1 MRTGLSL
8 PSMLMCYGLPVTF
21 LAAAPPLQTGP
32 STILLVDDHDV
43 LYRPGTKRVLHSP
56 QRHKA
61 NPVIPET
68 KPWELAIGY
77 CSVYRDSSTGR
88 HQMWYQAYGGGRAKD
103 PTRRLVVGYAE
114 SSDGVRWVKPDL
126 GLYDFNDIK
135 KTNIV
140 LIGNGGKSVNYGA
153 AVVVDPDESD
163 QARRYKMAYW
173 DFAKDQGKEYP
184 GLCVAFSPD
193 GIHWTKHPKAPL
205 IKACYADVEQP
216 PYGDDRDATPWVKP
230 LSVSDVIDL
239 MYDPKR
245 ESYVIYAKTWLDGPD
260 GRMFWKRGV
269 VRTESKDFVA
279 WSKPQLMMAPDEGDA
294 GQLHGGPAFFH
305 GGVYFSLLQVL
316 NFGGWD
322 SGGDGNMPAELAISR
337 DGIHWQRP
345 FRTTPF
351 LPVAGDA
358 STFDA
363 GCLWTNAMPVVLKDE
378 IRFYYGAYAEWN
390 SDLNEDASGIGLATL
405 PRDRFAGVR
414 PIETIGQITMKPM
427 QLDGVKGI
435 TLNGDASDGA
445 IRVELLDEDGY
456 RVRGFSKD
464 DAVVI
469 RGDKLDHEVAW
480 TGNTVAGLAPGRYM
494 LRLYLEKAEVFAVS
508 LRAK

>member
-1 MRTGLSL
+1 
-8 PSMLMCYGLPVTF
+8 
-21 LAAAPPLQTGP
+21 
-32 STILLVDDHDV
+32 
-43 LYRPGTKRVLHSP
+43 
-56 QRHKA
+56 
-61 NPVIPET
+61 
-68 KPWELAIGY
+68 
-77 CSVYRDSSTGR
+77 
-88 HQMWYQAYGGGRAKD
+88 
-103 PTRRLVVGYAE
+103 
-114 SSDGVRWVKPDL
+114 
-126 GLYDFNDIK
+126 
-135 KTNIV
+135 
-140 LIGNGGKSVNYGA
+140 
-153 AVVVDPDESD
+153 
-163 QARRYKMAYW
+163 
-173 DFAKDQGKEYP
+173 
-184 GLCVAFSPD
+184 
-193 GIHWTKHPKAPL
+193 
-205 IKACYADVEQP
+205 
-216 PYGDDRDATPWVKP
+216 
-230 LSVSDVIDL
+230 
-239 MYDPKR
+239 
-245 ESYVIYAKTWLDGPD
+245 
-260 GRMFWKRGV
+260 
-269 VRTESKDFVA
+269 
-279 WSKPQLMMAPDEGDA
+279 
-294 GQLHGGPAFFH
+294 
-305 GGVYFSLLQVL
+305 
-316 NFGGWD
+316 
-322 SGGDGNMPAELAISR
+322 MPAELAISR